1 MLDEDLTEALAL
13 AHDLGHPPFGHAG
26 EDALNRAMAPF
37 GGFDHNAQTL
47 RVLTHLEQRYPAFDG
62 LNLTFASLDGLIKH
76 NGPLRAGG
84 SLPFGMEALIG
95 EAHINPLH
103 FATGEAQLA
112 ALSDDIAYCT
122 HDLDDGLRAGLFALE
137 ALEAVPV
144 TARVLK
150 DLCRAY
156 PTLAGKRFVHEM
168 VRRLVGV
175 LAEDVLSETRARLRV
190 RKPESADDIAA
201 ASEPVVAFSA
211 GMRGLVR
218 ELKAFLFTNMYRHY
232 QVTRMTGKAQRVVA
246 QLFEAYLAEPALLP
260 PEARPPEGVGARTI
274 ADFIAGMTDTFAL
287 AEHKRLFDPMSLA

>member
-150 DLCRAY
+150 DLRRAY